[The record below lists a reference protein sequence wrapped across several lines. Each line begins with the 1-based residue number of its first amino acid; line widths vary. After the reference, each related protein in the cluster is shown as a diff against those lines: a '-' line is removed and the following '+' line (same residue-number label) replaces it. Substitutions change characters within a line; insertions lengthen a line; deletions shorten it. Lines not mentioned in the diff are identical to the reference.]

1 MMSAI
6 ASPVQVLRD
15 LIACNSVST
24 NDEGQQ
30 AARQKIAK
38 ILEDDIGA
46 NVMLI
51 RTSGKPIIFATV
63 PGERQEAL
71 LFYGHYDVMNPGDLS
86 KWHSDP
92 FELTAHDGRFY
103 GRGAGDNKGQLVATL
118 TGISQFLAK
127 QPKLPYTIQ
136 FLIEGE
142 EEQGSV
148 NLPIA
153 VREQKDKLL
162 RHVKKV
168 FVTDGSMNANGAH
181 VLRLGNRGL
190 FGLRLTVKTATH
202 ANHSGNAGNV
212 ITNPVNLL
220 HELLG
225 KLYDFTNQRVLIPG
239 FYDGVEPPTAQ
250 EMAWI
255 DDLPFDAGEVADVFG
270 TQLTTTDKTE
280 YYKKLMFEPT
290 FNINGMAAGN
300 TGRDVKTI
308 IPNSAF
314 VSIDMRLV
322 GGQNIETIKSGVET
336 LLAPYLAAG
345 TLNYAVTGAIPPTI
359 VHPSN
364 GDLDAFKQAAREAH
378 VPLLIEPRMPGTD
391 PNYVWTDILDVPVF
405 TVPLANFDQN
415 NHAPNENITEDAFT
429 SSIRFMEKLITAYEK
444 RGS

>member
-1 MMSAI
+1 MMPAI
-6 ASPVQVLRD
+6 TKPVKVLRD
-15 LIACNSVST
+15 LIACNSVSA

-30 AARQKIAK
+30 AARQKIVK

-46 NVMLI
+46 KVTLLQ
-51 RTSGKPIIFATV
+51 TSGKPIIFATV
-63 PGERQEAL
+63 PGERQDAL
-71 LFYGHYDVMNPGDLS
+71 LFYGHYDVMNPGDLT

-92 FELTAHDGRFY
+92 FKLEKRDGRFY
-103 GRGAGDNKGQLVATL
+103 GRGAGDNKGQLVAML
-118 TGISQFLAK
+118 TGISQFLATK
-127 QPKLPYTIQ
+127 PKLPYTIQ

-190 FGLRLTVKTATH
+190 FGLRLTAKTATH

-212 ITNPVNLL
+212 IANPVNLL
-220 HELLG
+220 HEVLE
-225 KLYDFTNQRVLIPG
+225 KLYDFTNHRVLIPG
-239 FYDGVEPPTAQ
+239 FYDGIEPPTAQ

-255 DDLPFDAGEVADVFG
+255 DALPFDAVKVADVFG
-270 TQLTTTDKTE
+270 SQLTTTNKQS

-300 TGRDVKTI
+300 TGKDVKTI
-308 IPNSAF
+308 IPSSAF

-322 GGQNIETIKSGVET
+322 GGQNIETIKAGAEK
-336 LLAPYLAAG
+336 LLAPYLTAG
-345 TLNYAVTGAIPPTI
+345 TLNYAVTGAIPPTV
-359 VHPSN
+359 VHPSER
-364 GDLDAFKQAAREAH
+364 DLFAFKAASDEAH
-378 VPLLIEPRMPGTD
+378 MPLLIEPRMPGTD
-391 PNYVWTDILDVPVF
+391 PNYVWTDILGVPVF

-415 NHAPNENITEDAFT
+415 NHAPNENITEDTFT
-429 SSIRFMEKLITAYEK
+429 SSIRFMEKLIMAYEK